1 MSSSSRA
8 LLPASRLTDLVNALL
23 HSHLV
28 AIHENM
34 SLNVGDERSQSFRL
48 LQLPREIRDLI
59 YEHALVRD
67 TIPIDCAAVEGPGY
81 RKHTGFPCSSSP
93 QLHETYPLVR
103 PVVHRRTWFLP
114 VHDLKVDI
122 QGGTWMEPK
131 RVQMTYQLAPSCTR
145 PKDTCHQDKAALQL
159 LLVCRRVCD
168 EARPLFYKDNVFSFI
183 SNFPISTA
191 LAFLQDRPAAVLP
204 LLSSIEIALTEDN
217 NMRGTAKAHFPPTT
231 RSSDCLVLQHAF
243 DYFTDLCKLL
253 SSPAIQLRRL
263 YLTIESL
270 SSYGDSQPQALLE
283 CLAWEIEKSSDE
295 RPWIATWIQ
304 PLLEIK
310 SLESVKIYWI
320 SDRPRVRRMSDTLSA
335 MQRSMLKH
343 TDSNLNNKN
352 YTSWSHELE
361 FGILKA
367 YDDVITTTVLF
378 NPQTENLEWGDCS
391 CEDRLCGLEHIYA
404 RESGN
409 ERAYY
414 KCGVATWKEHK
425 TCFTGFK
432 SAYTSYCQ
440 LDSKGSLQVTDRR
453 SPTCAV
459 HLNQ

>member
-1 MSSSSRA
+1 MHYCTTKSLQSY
-8 LLPASRLTDLVNALL
+8 
-23 HSHLV
+23 
-28 AIHENM
+28 ENM
-34 SLNVGDERSQSFRL
+34 GFDVGDKRFQPSRL

-81 RKHTGFPCSSSP
+81 RKHSGFSCPSSP
-93 QLHETYPLVR
+93 QLHDTYPLVR
-103 PVVHRRTWFLP
+103 PMAYRKTWFLP

-145 PKDTCHQDKAALQL
+145 TKDTCHQSKVVLQL
-159 LLVCRRVCD
+159 LLVCRRVHA
-168 EARPLFYKDNVFSFI
+168 EARPLFYKNNIFSFI
-183 SNFPISTA
+183 GKFPISTA
-191 LAFLQDRPAAVLP
+191 VAFLQDRPAEVLP

-217 NMRGTAKAHFPPTT
+217 NMRGTTEAHFPSTT

-243 DYFTDLCKLL
+243 HYFTDLCQLL
-253 SSPAIQLRRL
+253 SSPTIQLRRL

-270 SSYGDSQPQALLE
+270 SSYGDIQPQSLVE
-283 CLAWEIEKSSDE
+283 CLAWEIEKSSTE

-304 PLLEIK
+304 PLLRIEG
-310 SLESVKIYWI
+310 LESVKIYWV

-343 TDSNLNNKN
+343 TDSNLGDKN
-352 YTSWSHELE
+352 YTLQGHELE

-367 YDDVITTTVLF
+367 YDDVTTTTVVF

-391 CEDRLCGLEHIYA
+391 CEDRLRGLEHIC
-404 RESGN
+404 EKEPGKG
-409 ERAYY
+409 RAYY
-414 KCGVATWKEHK
+414 KCGVATWKEYR
-425 TCFTGFK
+425 TCFSGFK
-432 SAYTSYCQ
+432 SAYTSYCE
-440 LDSKGSLQVTDRR
+440 LDIKGSQPIAGQR